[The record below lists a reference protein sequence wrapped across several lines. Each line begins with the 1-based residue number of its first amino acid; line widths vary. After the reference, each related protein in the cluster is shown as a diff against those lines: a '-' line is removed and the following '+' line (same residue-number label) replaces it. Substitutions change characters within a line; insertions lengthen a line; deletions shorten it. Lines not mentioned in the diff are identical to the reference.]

1 MADDARVGV
10 RLKRKKLTWAHVW
23 PALVAFGVLLVAWEL
38 TSRYGGWQYGVF
50 PGPLKVLDSLSTLIG
65 TGYLWPSVWITLQ
78 RLFIGFGISIAV
90 GGLVAFTMARFV
102 VVRRA
107 IKPYLLGFQSLPS
120 IAWVPLSI
128 VWMGYSERALIFVTI
143 IGSVFA
149 VAIAFTDALVGIRP
163 SHLLAARNMGSKG
176 GGLILRVMIPAA
188 LPALVSGAKQ
198 CWSFAW
204 RSLVGAEIIFATLG
218 LGFLLESGRTFG
230 DTPQVMAVM
239 IATLTL
245 GVAFEVFAFARI
257 ERWVRRRYGLGS
269 A

>member
-1 MADDARVGV
+1 MKTR
-10 RLKRKKLTWAHVW
+10 KLTWGHVW
-23 PALVAFGVLLVAWEL
+23 PALVAFAVLILAWHL
-38 TSRYGGWQYGVF
+38 TAVYGGWAYGVF
-50 PGPLKVLDSLSTLIG
+50 PDPLTVLRSLWRLVVTQ
-65 TGYLWPSVWITLQ
+65 YLWPSMGITLQ
-78 RLFIGFGISIAV
+78 RLLIGFGISTLV
-90 GGLVAFTMARFV
+90 GGLVAFGMARFV
-102 VVRRA
+102 LLRRA

-128 VWMGYSERALIFVTI
+128 VWMGYSERALIFVTV

-149 VAIAFTDALVGIRP
+149 VAIAFTDALIGVRP
-163 SHLLAARNMGSKG
+163 SHLLAARNMGSHG
-176 GGLILRVMIPAA
+176 AGLIWRVMIPAA

-239 IATLTL
+239 IATLAL
-245 GVAFEVFAFARI
+245 GVFFEVFAFARI
-257 ERWVRRRYGLGS
+257 ETWVRRRYGLS
-269 A
+269 TA